1 MSQFDPITMRLFL
14 GILGVLLLASII
26 GFILHLR
33 VASPQAKQTIKNLND
48 RTKAWWVMCFVFAAA
63 TLLGRIGST
72 LLFTFCS
79 LLALREYMTLAATK
93 RADHR
98 TLFWV
103 FFVTLPIQYYLVY
116 INWYGLF
123 SVFIPVYGL
132 LLVAVRVVISADYE
146 NFLART
152 ATVQWGSMVCIYF
165 VSHVPALLMLPIP
178 GFEGHN
184 ARLLLF
190 LAVVVQISD
199 VLQYTFGKLFGKHK
213 IAPTISPNK
222 TIEGACLG
230 ILAASLVGMLLWWA
244 TPFSIWSAALIS
256 LTICIMGFF
265 GGLTMSAIKR
275 DRGVKD
281 FGNLISGHGGM
292 LDRIDS
298 LCFSAPVFFHLVR
311 YFYTY

>member
-1 MSQFDPITMRLFL
+1 MTQFDPITLRLFL
-14 GILGVLLLASII
+14 GILAVLLISSII
-26 GFILHLR
+26 GFVLSLR
-33 VASPQAKQTIKNLND
+33 VTTPQAKHTTKNLND
-48 RTKAWWVMCFVFAAA
+48 RIKAWWVMCFVFAAA

-103 FFVTLPIQYYLVY
+103 FFVTLPVQYYLVY
-116 INWYGLF
+116 IDWYGMF
-123 SVFIPVYGL
+123 SIFIPVYGFL
-132 LLVAVRVVISADYE
+132 LIAVRIVISADYE

-152 ATVQWGSMVCIYF
+152 ATVQWGTMVCIYF
-165 VSHVPALLMLPIP
+165 VSHVPALLMLNIP

-199 VLQYTFGKLFGKHK
+199 VLQYTFGKLFGKNK

-222 TIEGACLG
+222 TREGAYLG
-230 ILAASLVGMLLWWA
+230 IVAAALVGMSLWWS
-244 TPFSIWSAALIS
+244 TPFSIWAAALIS
-256 LTICIMGFF
+256 LTICVMGFF

-281 FGNLISGHGGM
+281 FGNMISGHGGM

-298 LCFSAPVFFHLVR
+298 ICFSAPVFFHIVR
-311 YFYTY
+311 YFYT